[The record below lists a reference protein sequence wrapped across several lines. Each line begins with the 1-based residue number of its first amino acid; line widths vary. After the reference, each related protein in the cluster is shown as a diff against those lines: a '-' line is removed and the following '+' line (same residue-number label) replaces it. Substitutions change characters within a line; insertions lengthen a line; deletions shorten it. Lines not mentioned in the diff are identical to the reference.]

1 MANKWINDNIFSFN
15 LSYWIIVSEKDG
27 GGDKIGQIQFDL
39 GCRKLVDGK
48 PQCSVAYVATAL
60 KRKCGLLL
68 RNLAKKHKLNEME
81 MLDIISHSIHDN
93 RVDADTIEADCDMI
107 QKVLATEADNK
118 RIFDKIS
125 EKV

>member
-1 MANKWINDNIFSFN
+1 MASKWLNDNIFSFN
-15 LSYWIIVSEKDG
+15 LSYWIIRNEEGNGKDLCG
-27 GGDKIGQIQFDL
+27 TIKFDL

-48 PQCSVAYVATAL
+48 PQASVAYLATTL

-68 RNLAKKHKLNEME
+68 RNLAKKHHLNEME
-81 MLDIISHSIHDN
+81 ILDILAHTMHDN
-93 RVDADTIEADCDMI
+93 RVDADTIESDCDMI
-107 QKVLATEADNK
+107 QKMLNQEAENQ